1 LKDKKGWLLFLK
13 SALPIGGIM
22 FKRILIANR
31 GEIACRIMKTAK
43 SMAIETVAVYS
54 EADRSSL
61 HVKQADFAEYIGPAP
76 ASESYLDIDAIIGA
90 AKKWQAD
97 AIHPGYGFLS
107 ENPKLAKACSENGIV
122 FIGPSTSAIE
132 AMGSKSQAK
141 AIMSNAN
148 VPLVPGYHGED
159 NSVKH
164 LLAEAD
170 KIGYPVMLKAT
181 QGGGG
186 KGMRVV
192 NSPAEMPL
200 AIDGAQREALS
211 SFGDKQ
217 LLIEKCILQPRHVE
231 VQVFADQHGHCVYL
245 SDRDC
250 SIQRRH
256 QKVVEEAPAPGL
268 SDELRRRMGEAAVQ
282 AAQAIDYV
290 GAGTVEFLLDSRGQ
304 FYFMEMNTRLQVEHP
319 VTELITGVDLV
330 EWQFKVAAGEH
341 LPISQSEI
349 THNGHAIE
357 LRIYAEDAEN
367 DFMPSTGR
375 IDYLKEPVSDSNI
388 RLASVRVDSGITQGD
403 TISEY
408 YDPMISKL
416 IVWGQTRDIALK
428 QLKQALTHYH
438 VRGVTTNIGYL
449 HSIVSQPAFAE
460 IELDTGFLIQHQ
472 QGIREQQ
479 NVSDSIWLTLTAIA
493 RWNSLKSEAAIASK
507 NSNTELPAPTKQ
519 GFRLSGKDVYRFN
532 FTDANTNHQVRLY
545 HLYKGTETQHPENF
559 TIQCGE
565 ERHQVS
571 LLEQGSQFIVDIDN
585 VRYIFSTLNDDQ
597 KTTVFYLGQQRTFTH
612 QPSFEPAKGKDDE
625 LSPTAPL
632 NGVISAVMVA
642 KGDKVA
648 AGDPLLVLE
657 AMKMEYTITAPVA
670 ATVDDVFYQH
680 GDQVQHGSILLHL
693 ASVSENAC
701 EEKELEYA
709 ASEG

>member
-1 LKDKKGWLLFLK
+1 
-13 SALPIGGIM
+13 M

-31 GEIACRIMKTAK
+31 GEIACRIIKTAK

-61 HVKQADFAEYIGPAP
+61 HVKQADFAEFIGPAP
-76 ASESYLDIDAIIGA
+76 ASESYLDIDAIINA

-141 AIMSNAN
+141 AIMSEAN
-148 VPLVPGYHGED
+148 VPLVPGYHGTD
-159 NSVKH
+159 NSVEH
-164 LLAEAD
+164 LLAEAE

-192 NSPAEMPL
+192 NSAAEMPL

-231 VQVFADQHGHCVYL
+231 VQVFADQHGNCVYL

-268 SDELRRRMGEAAVQ
+268 SDELRKQMGKAAVQ

-330 EWQFKVAAGEH
+330 EWQFKVADGEH

-349 THNGHAIE
+349 THNGHSIE
-357 LRIYAEDAEN
+357 LRIYAEDADN

-375 IDYLKEPVSDSNI
+375 IDYLKEPLSDKDVH
-388 RLASVRVDSGITQGD
+388 LACVRVDSGVAQGD

-428 QLKQALTHYH
+428 QLKQALTQYH

-449 HSIVSQPAFAE
+449 HSIISQPAFAN
-460 IELDTGFLIQHQ
+460 IELDTDFLVKHQ
-472 QGIREQQ
+472 QGISAQQ
-479 NVSDSIWLTLTAIA
+479 DVSDSIWLTLAAVA
-493 RWNSLKSEAAIASK
+493 RWNDLISK
-507 NSNTELPAPTKQ
+507 NDSSTLPSPTKR
-519 GFRLSGKDVYRFN
+519 GFRLSVDNVYRFN
-532 FTDANTNHQVRLY
+532 FTDANANHQVRL
-545 HLYKGTETQHPENF
+545 HQSPQDTEAHF
-559 TIQCGE
+559 TVRCGE
-565 ERHQVS
+565 ELHQVT
-571 LLEQGSQFIVDIDN
+571 LLENDNPFIVDIDN
-585 VRYIFSTLNDDQ
+585 VRYTFNALNDEQ
-597 KTTVFYLGQQRTFTH
+597 KTTVFYLGQQRTFAH
-612 QPSFEPAKGKDDE
+612 QPSFESPKGKDDE

-632 NGVISAVMVA
+632 NGVISAVMVN

-670 ATVDDVFYQH
+670 ATVDEVFYQH

-693 ASVSENAC
+693 ISALENVC
-701 EEKELEYA
+701 EDKEHEYA
-709 ASEG
+709 TSEG

>member
-1 LKDKKGWLLFLK
+1 MHFLK
-13 SALPIGGIM
+13 SAPLIGGIM

-31 GEIACRIMKTAK
+31 GEIACRIIKTAK

-54 EADRSSL
+54 EADHSSL
-61 HVKQADFAEYIGPAP
+61 HVKQADFAEFIGPAP

-141 AIMSNAN
+141 AIMSEAN
-148 VPLVPGYHGED
+148 VPLVPGYHGTD
-159 NSVKH
+159 NSVEH
-164 LLAEAD
+164 LLTEAE

-192 NSPAEMPL
+192 NSAAELPL

-217 LLIEKCILQPRHVE
+217 LLVEKCILHPRHVE
-231 VQVFADQHGHCVYL
+231 VQVFADQHGNCVYL

-256 QKVVEEAPAPGL
+256 QKVVEEAPAAGL
-268 SDELRRRMGEAAVQ
+268 SDELRKQMGEAAVQ

-341 LPISQSEI
+341 LPISQYEI
-349 THNGHAIE
+349 THNGHSIE
-357 LRIYAEDAEN
+357 LRIYAEDADN

-375 IDYLKEPVSDSNI
+375 IDYLHEPVSDNNV
-388 RLASVRVDSGITQGD
+388 RLAHVRVDSGVTQGD

-428 QLKQALTHYH
+428 QLKQALTQYH

-449 HSIVSQPAFAE
+449 HSIISQPAFAD
-460 IELDTGFLIQHQ
+460 IELDTGFLVTHQ
-472 QGIREQQ
+472 QGISEQQ
-479 NVSDSIWLTLTAIA
+479 NVSDSIWLTLAAVA
-493 RWNSLKSEAAIASK
+493 RWNDLISKSDS
-507 NSNTELPAPTKQ
+507 STLPDPTTQ
-519 GFRLSGKDVYRFN
+519 GFRLSVNNVYRFN
-532 FTDANTNHQVRLY
+532 FTDANANHQVRLQQSSQETGAL
-545 HLYKGTETQHPENF
+545 HLNHITVR
-559 TIQCGE
+559 CGE
-565 ERHQVS
+565 ELHQVT
-571 LLEQGSQFIVDIDN
+571 LLEKDNQFIVNIDD
-585 VRYIFSTLNDDQ
+585 VRYAFNALNNEQ
-597 KTTVFYLGQQRTFTH
+597 KTTLFYLGQQRTFAH
-612 QPSFEPAKGKDDE
+612 QPNFESVNNKDDE

-632 NGVISAVMVA
+632 NGVISAVMVN

-670 ATVDDVFYQH
+670 ATVDEVFYQH

-693 ASVSENAC
+693 ISAPDNVC
-701 EEKELEYA
+701 EDKEHEYA
-709 ASEG
+709 TSEG

>member
-1 LKDKKGWLLFLK
+1 MHFLK
-13 SALPIGGIM
+13 SAPPIGGIM

-31 GEIACRIMKTAK
+31 GEIACRIIKTAK

-61 HVKQADFAEYIGPAP
+61 HVKQADFAEFIGPAP

-141 AIMSNAN
+141 AIMSEAN
-148 VPLVPGYHGED
+148 VPLVPGYHGTN
-159 NSVKH
+159 NSVEH
-164 LLAEAD
+164 LLTEAE

-192 NSPAEMPL
+192 NSAAEMPL

-217 LLIEKCILQPRHVE
+217 LLVEKCILQPRHVE

-268 SDELRRRMGEAAVQ
+268 SDELRKQMGEAAVQ

-349 THNGHAIE
+349 THNGHSIE
-357 LRIYAEDAEN
+357 LRIYAEDADN

-375 IDYLKEPVSDSNI
+375 IDYLQEPISDSNV
-388 RLASVRVDSGITQGD
+388 RLACVRVDSGVTQGD

-428 QLKQALTHYH
+428 QLKLALTQYH

-449 HSIVSQPAFAE
+449 HSIVSQQAFAN
-460 IELDTGFLIQHQ
+460 IELDTGFLVTHQ
-472 QGIREQQ
+472 QGISEQQ
-479 NVSDSIWLTLTAIA
+479 NVSDSIWLTLAAVA
-493 RWNSLKSEAAIASK
+493 RWNDLISESDR
-507 NSNTELPAPTKQ
+507 STLPSPTTQ
-519 GFRLSGKDVYRFN
+519 GFRLSVDNVYRFN
-532 FTDANTNHQVRLY
+532 FTDANTNHHVRL
-545 HLYKGTETQHPENF
+545 HHSSQQSCTQHPEPF
-559 TIQCGE
+559 AIECGE
-565 ERHQVS
+565 ERHQVA
-571 LLEQGSQFIVDIDN
+571 LLENDNPFIVDIND
-585 VRYIFSTLNDDQ
+585 VRYTFNALNDEQ
-597 KTTVFYLGQQRTFTH
+597 KTTVFYLGQQRTFAH
-612 QPSFEPAKGKDDE
+612 QPSFESPKGKDDE

-632 NGVISAVMVA
+632 NGVISAVMVN

-670 ATVDDVFYQH
+670 ATVDEVFYQH

-693 ASVSENAC
+693 ISAPDNVC
-701 EEKELEYA
+701 EDKEHEYA
-709 ASEG
+709 TSEG

>member
-1 LKDKKGWLLFLK
+1 
-13 SALPIGGIM
+13 M

-31 GEIACRIMKTAK
+31 GEIACRIIKTAK

-61 HVKQADFAEYIGPAP
+61 HVKQADFAEFIGPAP
-76 ASESYLDIDAIIGA
+76 VSESYLDIDAIIGA

-107 ENPKLAKACSENGIV
+107 ENPKLAKACSENDIV
-122 FIGPSTSAIE
+122 FIGPPTSAIE

-141 AIMSNAN
+141 AIMSDAN
-148 VPLVPGYHGED
+148 VPLVPGYHGTD

-164 LLAEAD
+164 LLAEAE

-192 NSPAEMPL
+192 NSAAEMPL

-231 VQVFADQHGHCVYL
+231 VQVFADQHGNCVYL

-268 SDELRRRMGEAAVQ
+268 SDELRKQMGEAAVQ

-319 VTELITGVDLV
+319 VTELITDVDLV
-330 EWQFKVAAGEH
+330 EWQFKVAAGER

-349 THNGHAIE
+349 THNGHSIE
-357 LRIYAEDAEN
+357 LRIYAEDADN

-375 IDYLKEPVSDSNI
+375 IDYLQEPISDSNV
-388 RLASVRVDSGITQGD
+388 RLACVRVDSGVTQGD

-428 QLKQALTHYH
+428 QLKQALTQYH

-449 HSIVSQPAFAE
+449 HSIISQPAFAD
-460 IELDTGFLIQHQ
+460 IKLDTGFLVTHQ
-472 QGIREQQ
+472 QSINEQQ
-479 NVSDSIWLTLTAIA
+479 SVSDSIWLTLASVA
-493 RWNSLKSEAAIASK
+493 RWNDLTSKSG
-507 NSNTELPAPTKQ
+507 NSTLPAPTKQ
-519 GFRLSGKDVYRFN
+519 GFRLSVNNVYRFN
-532 FTDANTNHQVRLY
+532 FTDANANHQVRLQQSSQD
-545 HLYKGTETQHPENF
+545 TEAHF
-559 TIQCGE
+559 TVGCGE
-565 ERHQVS
+565 ELHQVT
-571 LLEQGSQFIVDIDN
+571 LLESGNQFIADIDN
-585 VRYIFSTLNDDQ
+585 VRYTFNALNDEQ

-612 QPSFEPAKGKDDE
+612 QPSFESPKGKDDE

-632 NGVISAVMVA
+632 NGVISAVMVN

-670 ATVDDVFYQH
+670 ATVDEVFYQH

-693 ASVSENAC
+693 ISAPDNVC
-701 EEKELEYA
+701 EDKEHEYA
-709 ASEG
+709 TSEG

>member
-1 LKDKKGWLLFLK
+1 
-13 SALPIGGIM
+13 M

-31 GEIACRIMKTAK
+31 GEIACRIIKTAK

-61 HVKQADFAEYIGPAP
+61 HVKQADFAEFIGPAP
-76 ASESYLDIDAIIGA
+76 ASESYLDIDAIIDA

-141 AIMSNAN
+141 AIMSEAN
-148 VPLVPGYHGED
+148 VPLVPGYHGTD
-159 NSVKH
+159 NSVEH
-164 LLAEAD
+164 LLAEAE

-192 NSPAEMPL
+192 NSAAEMPL

-231 VQVFADQHGHCVYL
+231 VQVFADQHGNCVYL

-268 SDELRRRMGEAAVQ
+268 SDEQRKQMGEAAVQ

-330 EWQFKVAAGEH
+330 EWQFKVAAGEC

-349 THNGHAIE
+349 THNGHSIE
-357 LRIYAEDAEN
+357 LRIYAEDADN
-367 DFMPSTGR
+367 DFMPSTGC
-375 IDYLKEPVSDSNI
+375 IDYLQEPISDNNV
-388 RLASVRVDSGITQGD
+388 RLAYVRVDSGVTQGD

-428 QLKQALTHYH
+428 QLKQALNQYH
-438 VRGVTTNIGYL
+438 VLGVTTNIGYL
-449 HSIVSQPAFAE
+449 HSIVSQPAFAN
-460 IELDTGFLIQHQ
+460 IELDTGFLVTHQ
-472 QGIREQQ
+472 QGICEQQ
-479 NVSDSIWLTLTAIA
+479 NVSDSIWLTLAAVA
-493 RWNSLKSEAAIASK
+493 RWNDLISKSDS
-507 NSNTELPAPTKQ
+507 STLPTPTKQ
-519 GFRLSGKDVYRFN
+519 GFRLSVNNVYRFN
-532 FTDANTNHQVRLY
+532 LTDANANHQARLQQSSQDTEAHFTVR
-545 HLYKGTETQHPENF
+545 
-559 TIQCGE
+559 CGE
-565 ERHQVS
+565 ELHQVT
-571 LLEQGSQFIVDIDN
+571 LLESGNQFVVDIDN
-585 VRYIFSTLNDDQ
+585 VRYTFNALNDEQ
-597 KTTVFYLGQQRTFTH
+597 KTTVFYLGQQRTFAH
-612 QPSFEPAKGKDDE
+612 QPSFDSPKGKDDE

-632 NGVISAVMVA
+632 NGVISAVMVN

-670 ATVDDVFYQH
+670 ATVDEVFYQH

-693 ASVSENAC
+693 ASAPENISED
-701 EEKELEYA
+701 KEREYA
-709 ASEG
+709 ANES

>member
-1 LKDKKGWLLFLK
+1 
-13 SALPIGGIM
+13 M

-31 GEIACRIMKTAK
+31 GEIACRIIKTAK
-43 SMAIETVAVYS
+43 HMAIETVAVYS

-61 HVKQADFAEYIGPAP
+61 HVKQADFAEFIGPAP
-76 ASESYLDIDAIIGA
+76 ASESYLDIDAIIGT

-141 AIMSNAN
+141 AIMSEAN
-148 VPLVPGYHGED
+148 VPLVPGYHGTD
-159 NSVKH
+159 NSVEH
-164 LLAEAD
+164 LLAEAE

-192 NSPAEMPL
+192 NSAAEMPL

-231 VQVFADQHGHCVYL
+231 VQVFADQHGNCVYL

-268 SDELRRRMGEAAVQ
+268 SDELRKQMGKAAVQ

-330 EWQFKVAAGEH
+330 EWQFKVADGEH

-349 THNGHAIE
+349 THNGHSIE
-357 LRIYAEDAEN
+357 LRIYAEDADN

-375 IDYLKEPVSDSNI
+375 IDYLKEPLSDKDVH
-388 RLASVRVDSGITQGD
+388 LACVRVDSGVAQGD

-428 QLKQALTHYH
+428 QLKQALTQYH

-449 HSIVSQPAFAE
+449 HSIISQPAFAN
-460 IELDTGFLIQHQ
+460 IELDTDFLVKHQ
-472 QGIREQQ
+472 QGISAQQ
-479 NVSDSIWLTLTAIA
+479 NVSESIWLALAAVA
-493 RWNSLKSEAAIASK
+493 RWNDLISKSDS
-507 NSNTELPAPTKQ
+507 STLPAPTKQ
-519 GFRLSGKDVYRFN
+519 GFRLSVDNVYRFN
-532 FTDANTNHQVRLY
+532 FTDANANHQVRLQQSSQDTGFQ
-545 HLYKGTETQHPENF
+545 HLNHLNVR
-559 TIQCGE
+559 CGE
-565 ERHQVS
+565 ELHQVI
-571 LLEQGSQFIVDIDN
+571 LLESESQFIVDIDS
-585 VRYIFSTLNDDQ
+585 VRYTFNALNDEQ
-597 KTTVFYLGQQRTFTH
+597 KTTLFYLGQQRTFAH
-612 QPSFEPAKGKDDE
+612 QPSFESAKGQDDE

-632 NGVISAVMVA
+632 NGVISAVMVN
-642 KGDKVA
+642 KGDEVA

-657 AMKMEYTITAPVA
+657 AMKMEYTITTPVA
-670 ATVDDVFYQH
+670 ATVDEVFYQH
-680 GDQVQHGSILLHL
+680 GEQVQHGSILLHL
-693 ASVSENAC
+693 ISAPDNVC
-701 EEKELEYA
+701 KDKEHEYA
-709 ASEG
+709 TSEG

>member
-1 LKDKKGWLLFLK
+1 
-13 SALPIGGIM
+13 M

-31 GEIACRIMKTAK
+31 GEIACRIIKTAK

-61 HVKQADFAEYIGPAP
+61 HVKQADFAEFIGPAP

-122 FIGPSTSAIE
+122 FIGPPTSAIE

-141 AIMSNAN
+141 AIMSEAN
-148 VPLVPGYHGED
+148 VPLVPGYHGTD
-159 NSVKH
+159 NSVEH
-164 LLAEAD
+164 LSAEAE

-192 NSPAEMPL
+192 NSAAELPL

-217 LLIEKCILQPRHVE
+217 LLVEKCILQPRHVE
-231 VQVFADQHGHCVYL
+231 VQVFADQHGNCVYL

-268 SDELRRRMGEAAVQ
+268 GDELRKQMGEAAVQ

-349 THNGHAIE
+349 PHNGHSIE
-357 LRIYAEDAEN
+357 LRIYAEDADN

-375 IDYLKEPVSDSNI
+375 IDYLQEPISDSNV
-388 RLASVRVDSGITQGD
+388 RLACVRVDSGVTQGD

-428 QLKQALTHYH
+428 QLKQALTQYH

-449 HSIVSQPAFAE
+449 HSIVSQQAFAN
-460 IELDTGFLIQHQ
+460 IELDTGFLVTHQ
-472 QGIREQQ
+472 QGISEQQ
-479 NVSDSIWLTLTAIA
+479 NVSDSIWLTLAAVA
-493 RWNSLKSEAAIASK
+493 RWNDLTSKSGS
-507 NSNTELPAPTKQ
+507 STLPSPTTQ
-519 GFRLSGKDVYRFN
+519 GFRLSVDNVYRFN
-532 FTDANTNHQVRLY
+532 FTDANANHQVRL
-545 HLYKGTETQHPENF
+545 H
-559 TIQCGE
+559 
-565 ERHQVS
+565 HQVT
-571 LLEQGSQFIVDIDN
+571 LLESGNQFVVDIDN
-585 VRYIFSTLNDDQ
+585 VRYTFNSLNDEQ
-597 KTTVFYLGQQRTFTH
+597 KTTVFYLGQQRTFAH
-612 QPSFEPAKGKDDE
+612 QPSFESPKGKDDE

-632 NGVISAVMVA
+632 NGVIAAVMVN
-642 KGDKVA
+642 KEDKVA

-670 ATVDDVFYQH
+670 ATVDEVFYQH

-693 ASVSENAC
+693 ISAPDNVC
-701 EEKELEYA
+701 EDKEREYA
-709 ASEG
+709 TSEG

>member
-1 LKDKKGWLLFLK
+1 
-13 SALPIGGIM
+13 M

-31 GEIACRIMKTAK
+31 GEIACRIIKTAK

-61 HVKQADFAEYIGPAP
+61 HVKQADFAEFIGPAP

-107 ENPKLAKACSENGIV
+107 ENPKLAKACSENAIV

-141 AIMSNAN
+141 AIMSEAN
-148 VPLVPGYHGED
+148 VPLVPGYHGTD
-159 NSVKH
+159 NSVEH
-164 LLAEAD
+164 LLTEAE

-192 NSPAEMPL
+192 NSAAELPL

-231 VQVFADQHGHCVYL
+231 IQVFADQHGNCVYL

-268 SDELRRRMGEAAVQ
+268 SDELRKQMGEAAVQ

-290 GAGTVEFLLDSRGQ
+290 GAGTVEFLLDSRGE

-349 THNGHAIE
+349 THNGHSIE
-357 LRIYAEDAEN
+357 LRIYAEDADN

-375 IDYLKEPVSDSNI
+375 IDYLKEPVSDSNV
-388 RLASVRVDSGITQGD
+388 RLAYVRVDSGVTQGD

-428 QLKQALTHYH
+428 QLKQALTQYH

-449 HSIVSQPAFAE
+449 HSIISQPAFAE
-460 IELDTGFLIQHQ
+460 IELDTGFLITHQ
-472 QGIREQQ
+472 QGINEQQ
-479 NVSDSIWLTLTAIA
+479 SVADSIWLTLAAVA
-493 RWNSLKSEAAIASK
+493 RWNDLTSKSGS
-507 NSNTELPAPTKQ
+507 STLPSPTTQ
-519 GFRLSGKDVYRFN
+519 GFRLSVDNVYRFN
-532 FTDANTNHQVRLY
+532 FTDANANHQVRLQQSSRD
-545 HLYKGTETQHPENF
+545 TEAHF
-559 TIQCGE
+559 TVRCGE
-565 ERHQVS
+565 ELHQVT
-571 LLEQGSQFIVDIDN
+571 LLESDNPFIVDINNERYTFN
-585 VRYIFSTLNDDQ
+585 VLSDEQ
-597 KTTVFYLGQQRTFTH
+597 KTTVFYLGQQRTFAH
-612 QPSFEPAKGKDDE
+612 QPSFDSPKGKDDE

-632 NGVISAVMVA
+632 NGVISAVMVN
-642 KGDKVA
+642 KEDKVA

-670 ATVDDVFYQH
+670 ATVDEVFYQH

-693 ASVSENAC
+693 ISAPDNVC
-701 EEKELEYA
+701 EDKEHEYA
-709 ASEG
+709 TSEG

>member
-1 LKDKKGWLLFLK
+1 
-13 SALPIGGIM
+13 M

-31 GEIACRIMKTAK
+31 GEIACRIIKTAK

-61 HVKQADFAEYIGPAP
+61 HVKQADFAEFIGPAP
-76 ASESYLDIDAIIGA
+76 ASESYLYIDAIIGA

-141 AIMSNAN
+141 AIMSQAN
-148 VPLVPGYHGED
+148 VPLVPGYHGTD
-159 NSVKH
+159 NSIEH
-164 LLAEAD
+164 LSAEAE

-192 NSPAEMPL
+192 NSAAEMPL

-217 LLIEKCILQPRHVE
+217 LLVEKCILQPRHVE
-231 VQVFADQHGHCVYL
+231 VQVFADQHGNCVYL

-268 SDELRRRMGEAAVQ
+268 SDELRKQMGEAAVQ

-290 GAGTVEFLLDSRGQ
+290 GAGTVEFLLDSRGE

-341 LPISQSEI
+341 LPISQYEI
-349 THNGHAIE
+349 THNGHSIE
-357 LRIYAEDAEN
+357 LRIYAEDADN
-367 DFMPSTGR
+367 NFMPSTGR
-375 IDYLKEPVSDSNI
+375 IDYLQEPISDSNV
-388 RLASVRVDSGITQGD
+388 RLACVRVDSGVTQGD

-428 QLKQALTHYH
+428 QLKQALTQYH

-449 HSIVSQPAFAE
+449 HSIISQPAFAD
-460 IELDTGFLIQHQ
+460 IKLDTGFLVTHQ
-472 QGIREQQ
+472 QSINEQQ
-479 NVSDSIWLTLTAIA
+479 NVSDSIWLTLAAVA
-493 RWNSLKSEAAIASK
+493 RWNDLTSKSG
-507 NSNTELPAPTKQ
+507 NSTLPAPTKQ
-519 GFRLSGKDVYRFN
+519 GFRLSVNNVYRFN
-532 FTDANTNHQVRLY
+532 FTDANANHQVRLQQSSQD
-545 HLYKGTETQHPENF
+545 TEAHF
-559 TIQCGE
+559 TVGCGE
-565 ERHQVS
+565 ELHQVT
-571 LLEQGSQFIVDIDN
+571 LLESGNQFIADIDN
-585 VRYIFSTLNDDQ
+585 VRYTFNALNDEQ
-597 KTTVFYLGQQRTFTH
+597 KTTVFYLGQQRTFAH
-612 QPSFEPAKGKDDE
+612 QPSFESPKGKDDE

-632 NGVISAVMVA
+632 NGVISAVMVT
-642 KGDKVA
+642 KGDEVA

-670 ATVDDVFYQH
+670 ATVDELFYQH

-693 ASVSENAC
+693 ISAPDNVC
-701 EEKELEYA
+701 EDKEHEYA
-709 ASEG
+709 TSEG

>member
-1 LKDKKGWLLFLK
+1 
-13 SALPIGGIM
+13 M

-31 GEIACRIMKTAK
+31 GEIACRIIKTAK

-61 HVKQADFAEYIGPAP
+61 HVKQADFAEFIGPAP

-141 AIMSNAN
+141 AIMSEAN
-148 VPLVPGYHGED
+148 VPLVPGYHGTD
-159 NSVKH
+159 NSVEH
-164 LLAEAD
+164 LSAEAE

-192 NSPAEMPL
+192 NSAAEMPL

-211 SFGDKQ
+211 SFGDKL

-268 SDELRRRMGEAAVQ
+268 SDELRQQMGEAAVQ

-349 THNGHAIE
+349 THNGHSIE
-357 LRIYAEDAEN
+357 LRIYAEDADN
-367 DFMPSTGR
+367 DFMPSTGC
-375 IDYLKEPVSDSNI
+375 IDYLQEPISDNNV
-388 RLASVRVDSGITQGD
+388 RLAYVRVDSGVTQGD

-428 QLKQALTHYH
+428 QLKQALTQYH

-449 HSIVSQPAFAE
+449 HSIVSQQAFAN
-460 IELDTGFLIQHQ
+460 IELDTGFLVTHQ
-472 QGIREQQ
+472 QGISEQQ
-479 NVSDSIWLTLTAIA
+479 NVSDSIWLTLAAVA
-493 RWNSLKSEAAIASK
+493 RWNDLISESD
-507 NSNTELPAPTKQ
+507 SSTLPAPTTQ
-519 GFRLSGKDVYRFN
+519 GFRLSVDNVYRFN
-532 FTDANTNHQVRLY
+532 FTDANTNHHVRL
-545 HLYKGTETQHPENF
+545 HHSSQQSCTQHPEPF
-559 TIQCGE
+559 AIECGE
-565 ERHQVS
+565 ERHQVA
-571 LLEQGSQFIVDIDN
+571 LLENDNPFIVDIND
-585 VRYIFSTLNDDQ
+585 VRYTFNALNNEQ
-597 KTTVFYLGQQRTFTH
+597 KTTVFYLGQQRTFAH
-612 QPSFEPAKGKDDE
+612 QLSFESPKGKDDE

-632 NGVISAVMVA
+632 NGVISAVMVN

-670 ATVDDVFYQH
+670 ATVDEVFYQH

-693 ASVSENAC
+693 ISAPDNVC
-701 EEKELEYA
+701 EDKEHEYA
-709 ASEG
+709 TSEG

>member
-1 LKDKKGWLLFLK
+1 
-13 SALPIGGIM
+13 M

-31 GEIACRIMKTAK
+31 GEIACRIIKTAK

-61 HVKQADFAEYIGPAP
+61 HVKQADFAEFIGPAP

-90 AKKWQAD
+90 AKKWQAG

-141 AIMSNAN
+141 AIMSEAN
-148 VPLVPGYHGED
+148 VPLVPGYHGTD
-159 NSVKH
+159 NSVEH
-164 LLAEAD
+164 LLAEAE

-192 NSPAEMPL
+192 NSEAEMPL

-217 LLIEKCILQPRHVE
+217 LLVEKCILQPRHVE
-231 VQVFADQHGHCVYL
+231 VQVFADQHGNCVYL

-268 SDELRRRMGEAAVQ
+268 SDEQRKQMGEAAVQ

-349 THNGHAIE
+349 THNGHSIE
-357 LRIYAEDAEN
+357 LRIYAEDADN
-367 DFMPSTGR
+367 DFMPSTGC
-375 IDYLKEPVSDSNI
+375 IDYLQEPISDNNV
-388 RLASVRVDSGITQGD
+388 RLAYVRVDSGVTQDD

-449 HSIVSQPAFAE
+449 HSIISQPAFAE
-460 IELDTGFLIQHQ
+460 IELDTGFLVTHQ
-472 QGIREQQ
+472 QGISEQQ
-479 NVSDSIWLTLTAIA
+479 NVSDSIWLTLAAVA
-493 RWNSLKSEAAIASK
+493 RWNDLISKSDS
-507 NSNTELPAPTKQ
+507 STLPAPTTQ
-519 GFRLSGKDVYRFN
+519 GFRLSVDNVYRFN
-532 FTDANTNHQVRLY
+532 FTDANANHQVRLQQSSQETGAL
-545 HLYKGTETQHPENF
+545 HLNHITVR
-559 TIQCGE
+559 CGE
-565 ERHQVS
+565 ELHQVT
-571 LLEQGSQFIVDIDN
+571 LLEKDNQFIVNIDD
-585 VRYIFSTLNDDQ
+585 VRYAFNALNNEQ
-597 KTTVFYLGQQRTFTH
+597 KTTLFYLGQQRTFAH
-612 QPSFEPAKGKDDE
+612 QPNFESVNNKDDE

-632 NGVISAVMVA
+632 NGVISAVMVN

-670 ATVDDVFYQH
+670 ATVDEVFYQH

-693 ASVSENAC
+693 ISAPDNVC
-701 EEKELEYA
+701 EDKEHEYA
-709 ASEG
+709 TSEG

>member
-1 LKDKKGWLLFLK
+1 MHFLK
-13 SALPIGGIM
+13 SAPPIGGIM

-31 GEIACRIMKTAK
+31 GEIACRIIKTAK

-54 EADRSSL
+54 EADRNSL
-61 HVKQADFAEYIGPAP
+61 HVKQADFAEFIGPAP
-76 ASESYLDIDAIIGA
+76 ASESYLDIDAVIRA

-122 FIGPSTSAIE
+122 FVGPSTSAIE

-141 AIMSNAN
+141 AIMSEAN
-148 VPLVPGYHGED
+148 VPLVPGYHGTD
-159 NSVKH
+159 NSVEH
-164 LLAEAD
+164 LLAEAE

-192 NSPAEMPL
+192 NSAAEMPL

-231 VQVFADQHGHCVYL
+231 VQVFADQHGNCVYL

-268 SDELRRRMGEAAVQ
+268 SDELRKQMGEAAIM

-330 EWQFKVAAGEH
+330 EWQFNVAAGER
-341 LPISQSEI
+341 LPISQNEI
-349 THNGHAIE
+349 THNGHSIE

-375 IDYLKEPVSDSNI
+375 IDYLKEPVSDSNV
-388 RLASVRVDSGITQGD
+388 RLACVRVDSGVTQD
-403 TISEY
+403 DAISEY

-428 QLKQALTHYH
+428 QLKQALTQYH

-449 HSIVSQPAFAE
+449 HSIISQPAFADV
-460 IELDTGFLIQHQ
+460 ELDTGFLVQHQ
-472 QGIREQQ
+472 QGINEQQ
-479 NVSDSIWLTLTAIA
+479 NVSDSIWLTLAAIA
-493 RWNSLKSEAAIASK
+493 RWDDITSTPGDSSLPS
-507 NSNTELPAPTKQ
+507 PTKQ
-519 GFRLSGKDVYRFN
+519 GFRLSVESVYRFN
-532 FTDANTNHQVRLY
+532 FTDATANHQVRL
-545 HLYKGTETQHPENF
+545 HHSAKESGFQHPDQF
-559 TIQCGE
+559 TIQCVDQV
-565 ERHQVS
+565 HQVC
-571 LLEQGSQFIVDIDN
+571 LLEKDGQFIVDIDE
-585 VRYIFSTLNDDQ
+585 VRYIFNALIDGQ
-597 KTTVFYLGQQRTFTH
+597 KTTLFYLGQQRTFEH
-612 QPSFEPAKGKDDE
+612 QPSFESPKGKDDE

-632 NGVISAVMVA
+632 NGIISAVMVN
-642 KGDKVA
+642 KGDEVA

-670 ATVDDVFYQH
+670 ATVDEIFYQH

-693 ASVSENAC
+693 ASAPESVC
-701 EEKELEYA
+701 VDKEREYA
-709 ASEG
+709 TSEG

>member
-1 LKDKKGWLLFLK
+1 
-13 SALPIGGIM
+13 M

-31 GEIACRIMKTAK
+31 GEIACRIIKTAK

-61 HVKQADFAEYIGPAP
+61 HVKQADFAEFIGPAP

-141 AIMSNAN
+141 TIMSEAN
-148 VPLVPGYHGED
+148 VPLVPGYHGTD
-159 NSVKH
+159 NSVEH
-164 LLAEAD
+164 LLAEAE

-192 NSPAEMPL
+192 NSAAEMPL

-231 VQVFADQHGHCVYL
+231 VQVFADQHGNCVYL

-268 SDELRRRMGEAAVQ
+268 SDELRKQMGEAAVQ

-290 GAGTVEFLLDSRGQ
+290 GAGTVEFLLDSRGE

-349 THNGHAIE
+349 THNGHSIE
-357 LRIYAEDAEN
+357 LRVYAEDTDN

-375 IDYLKEPVSDSNI
+375 IDYLKEPVSDSNV
-388 RLASVRVDSGITQGD
+388 RLAYVRVDSGVTQGD
-403 TISEY
+403 SISEY

-428 QLKQALTHYH
+428 QLKQALTQYH

-449 HSIVSQPAFAE
+449 HSIISQPAFAE
-460 IELDTGFLIQHQ
+460 IELDTGFLVTHQ
-472 QGIREQQ
+472 QGINEQQ
-479 NVSDSIWLTLTAIA
+479 DVSDSIWLTLAAVA
-493 RWNSLKSEAAIASK
+493 RWNDLISKSDS
-507 NSNTELPAPTKQ
+507 STLPAPTKR
-519 GFRLSGKDVYRFN
+519 GFRLSVDNVYRFN
-532 FTDANTNHQVRLY
+532 FTDANANHQVRLQQSSQDTGS
-545 HLYKGTETQHPENF
+545 HF
-559 TIQCGE
+559 TVRCGE
-565 ERHQVS
+565 DLHQVI
-571 LLEQGSQFIVDIDN
+571 LLESDNQFIVDIDN
-585 VRYIFSTLNDDQ
+585 VRYTLNALSNEQ
-597 KTTVFYLGQQRTFTH
+597 KTTLFYLGQQRTFAH
-612 QPSFEPAKGKDDE
+612 QPDFHSAKDVDDE

-632 NGVISAVMVA
+632 NGIISAVMVA
-642 KGDKVA
+642 KGDEVA

-670 ATVDDVFYQH
+670 ATVDELFYQH
-680 GDQVQHGSILLHL
+680 GDQVQHGSILLNL
-693 ASVSENAC
+693 SLISDNVSED
-701 EEKELEYA
+701 KEREYA
-709 ASEG
+709 TSEG

>member
-1 LKDKKGWLLFLK
+1 
-13 SALPIGGIM
+13 M

-31 GEIACRIMKTAK
+31 GEIACRIIKTAK

-54 EADRSSL
+54 EADRSCL
-61 HVKQADFAEYIGPAP
+61 HVKQADFAEFIGPAP

-141 AIMSNAN
+141 AIMSEAN
-148 VPLVPGYHGED
+148 VPLVPGYHGTD
-159 NSVKH
+159 NSVGH
-164 LLAEAD
+164 LLAEAE

-192 NSPAEMPL
+192 NSAAEMPL

-231 VQVFADQHGHCVYL
+231 VQVFADQHGNCVYL

-268 SDELRRRMGEAAVQ
+268 SDELRKQMGEAAVQ

-341 LPISQSEI
+341 LPISQYEI
-349 THNGHAIE
+349 THNGHSIE
-357 LRIYAEDAEN
+357 LRIYAEDADN

-375 IDYLKEPVSDSNI
+375 IDYLKEPVSDSNV
-388 RLASVRVDSGITQGD
+388 RLACVRVDSGVTQGD
-403 TISEY
+403 IISEY

-428 QLKQALTHYH
+428 QLKQALTLYH

-449 HSIVSQPAFAE
+449 HSIISQPAFAD
-460 IELDTGFLIQHQ
+460 IKLDTGFLVTHQ
-472 QGIREQQ
+472 QSINEQQ
-479 NVSDSIWLTLTAIA
+479 SVSDSIWLTLASVA
-493 RWNSLKSEAAIASK
+493 RWNDLTSKSG
-507 NSNTELPAPTKQ
+507 NSTLPAPTKQ
-519 GFRLSGKDVYRFN
+519 GFRLSVNNVYRFN
-532 FTDANTNHQVRLY
+532 FTDANANHQVRLQQSPQD
-545 HLYKGTETQHPENF
+545 TEAHF
-559 TIQCGE
+559 TVGCGE
-565 ERHQVS
+565 ELHQVT
-571 LLEQGSQFIVDIDN
+571 LLESGNQFIADIDN
-585 VRYIFSTLNDDQ
+585 VRYTFNALNDEQ
-597 KTTVFYLGQQRTFTH
+597 KTTVFYLGQQRTFAH
-612 QPSFEPAKGKDDE
+612 QPSFESPKGKDDE

-632 NGVISAVMVA
+632 NGVISAVMVN

-670 ATVDDVFYQH
+670 ATVDEVFYQH

-693 ASVSENAC
+693 ISAPDNVC
-701 EEKELEYA
+701 EDKEHEYA
-709 ASEG
+709 TSEG

>member
-1 LKDKKGWLLFLK
+1 
-13 SALPIGGIM
+13 M

-31 GEIACRIMKTAK
+31 GEIACRIIKTAK

-61 HVKQADFAEYIGPAP
+61 HVKQADFAEFIGPSP

-107 ENPKLAKACSENGIV
+107 ENPKLAKACSENGIA

-141 AIMSNAN
+141 AIMSEAN
-148 VPLVPGYHGED
+148 VPLVPGYHGTD
-159 NSVKH
+159 NSVEH
-164 LLAEAD
+164 LLAEAE

-192 NSPAEMPL
+192 NSAAELPL

-217 LLIEKCILQPRHVE
+217 LLVEKCILQPRHVE
-231 VQVFADQHGHCVYL
+231 IQVFADQHGNCVYL

-268 SDELRRRMGEAAVQ
+268 SDELRKQMGEAAVQ

-349 THNGHAIE
+349 THNGHSIE
-357 LRIYAEDAEN
+357 LRIYAEDADN
-367 DFMPSTGR
+367 DFMPSTGC
-375 IDYLKEPVSDSNI
+375 IDYLQEPISDNNV
-388 RLASVRVDSGITQGD
+388 RLAYVRVDSGVTQGD

-428 QLKQALTHYH
+428 QLKQALTQYH

-449 HSIVSQPAFAE
+449 HSIVSQPAFAD
-460 IELDTGFLIQHQ
+460 IELDTGFLVKHQ
-472 QGIREQQ
+472 QGISAQQ
-479 NVSDSIWLTLTAIA
+479 NVSDSIWLMLATVA
-493 RWNSLKSEAAIASK
+493 RWNVLTSKSGS
-507 NSNTELPAPTKQ
+507 STLPSPTTQ
-519 GFRLSGKDVYRFN
+519 GFRLSVDNVYRFN
-532 FTDANTNHQVRLY
+532 FTDANANHQVRLQQSSRDIEA
-545 HLYKGTETQHPENF
+545 HF
-559 TIQCGE
+559 TVRCGE
-565 ERHQVS
+565 ELHQVT
-571 LLEQGSQFIVDIDN
+571 LLESDNQFVVDIDN
-585 VRYIFSTLNDDQ
+585 VRYTFNALSDEQ
-597 KTTVFYLGQQRTFTH
+597 KTTVFYLGRQRTFTH
-612 QPSFEPAKGKDDE
+612 QPSFESPKGKDDE

-632 NGVISAVMVA
+632 NGVISAVMVN
-642 KGDKVA
+642 KEDKVA

-670 ATVDDVFYQH
+670 ATVDEVFYQH

-693 ASVSENAC
+693 ISAADNVC
-701 EEKELEYA
+701 EDKEHEYA
-709 ASEG
+709 TSEG

>member
-1 LKDKKGWLLFLK
+1 
-13 SALPIGGIM
+13 M

-31 GEIACRIMKTAK
+31 GEIACRIIKTAK

-61 HVKQADFAEYIGPAP
+61 HVKQADFAEFIGPAP

-122 FIGPSTSAIE
+122 FIGPPTSAIE

-141 AIMSNAN
+141 AIMSEAN
-148 VPLVPGYHGED
+148 VPLVPGYHGTD
-159 NSVKH
+159 NSVEH
-164 LLAEAD
+164 LLAEAE

-192 NSPAEMPL
+192 NSAAEMPL

-231 VQVFADQHGHCVYL
+231 VQVFADQHGNCVYL

-268 SDELRRRMGEAAVQ
+268 SDELRKQMGKAAVQ

-290 GAGTVEFLLDSRGQ
+290 GAGTVEFLLDSRGE

-330 EWQFKVAAGEH
+330 EWQFKIAAGEC

-349 THNGHAIE
+349 THNGHSIE
-357 LRIYAEDAEN
+357 LRIYAEDADN

-375 IDYLKEPVSDSNI
+375 IDYLKEPVSDSNV
-388 RLASVRVDSGITQGD
+388 RLACVRVDSGVTQGN

-408 YDPMISKL
+408 YDPMISKM

-428 QLKQALTHYH
+428 QLKQALTQYH

-449 HSIVSQPAFAE
+449 HSIISQPAFAE
-460 IELDTGFLIQHQ
+460 IELDTGFLVTHQ
-472 QGIREQQ
+472 QGISAQQ
-479 NVSDSIWLTLTAIA
+479 NVSDSIWLTLAAVA
-493 RWNSLKSEAAIASK
+493 RWNDLISKSGS
-507 NSNTELPAPTKQ
+507 STLPAPTAQ
-519 GFRLSGKDVYRFN
+519 GFRLSVDNVYRFN
-532 FTDANTNHQVRLY
+532 FTDTNANHHVRLQQSSQDTGS
-545 HLYKGTETQHPENF
+545 HF
-559 TIQCGE
+559 TIRCGE
-565 ERHQVS
+565 ELHQVI
-571 LLEQGSQFIVDIDN
+571 LLESGNPFIVDIDN
-585 VRYIFSTLNDDQ
+585 ERHTFNALSDEQ
-597 KTTVFYLGQQRTFTH
+597 KTTLFYLGQQRTFAH
-612 QPSFEPAKGKDDE
+612 QPSFESPKGKDDE

-632 NGVISAVMVA
+632 NGVISAVMVN

-648 AGDPLLVLE
+648 AGDPMLVLE
-657 AMKMEYTITAPVA
+657 AMKMEYTITSPVA
-670 ATVDDVFYQH
+670 ATIDEVFYQH

-693 ASVSENAC
+693 ASTPESGCAD
-701 EEKELEYA
+701 KEREYA
-709 ASEG
+709 TSEG

>member
-1 LKDKKGWLLFLK
+1 
-13 SALPIGGIM
+13 M

-31 GEIACRIMKTAK
+31 GEIACRIIKTAK

-54 EADRSSL
+54 EADRNSL
-61 HVKQADFAEYIGPAP
+61 HVKHADFAEFIGPAS
-76 ASESYLDIDAIIGA
+76 ASESYLDIDAIIRA

-141 AIMSNAN
+141 AIMSDAN
-148 VPLVPGYHGED
+148 VPLVPGYHGTD
-159 NSVKH
+159 NSVEH
-164 LLAEAD
+164 LLAEAE

-192 NSPAEMPL
+192 NSAAEMPL

-231 VQVFADQHGHCVYL
+231 VQVFADQHGNCVYL

-268 SDELRRRMGEAAVQ
+268 SDELRQQMGEAAVQ

-330 EWQFKVAAGEH
+330 EWQFKVAAGER

-349 THNGHAIE
+349 THNGHSIE
-357 LRIYAEDAEN
+357 LRIYAEDADN
-367 DFMPSTGR
+367 DFMPSTGL
-375 IDYLKEPVSDSNI
+375 IDYLQEPVSDSNV
-388 RLASVRVDSGITQGD
+388 RLACVRVDSGVTQGD

-428 QLKQALTHYH
+428 QLKQALTQYH

-449 HSIVSQPAFAE
+449 HSIISQPAFTD
-460 IELDTGFLIQHQ
+460 IELDTGFLVKHQ
-472 QGIREQQ
+472 QSINEQQ
-479 NVSDSIWLTLTAIA
+479 NVSDSIWLTLAAIA
-493 RWNSLKSEAAIASK
+493 RWNKLTSTSGDSA
-507 NSNTELPAPTKQ
+507 LPSPTKQ
-519 GFRLSGKDVYRFN
+519 GFRLSVENVYRFN
-532 FTDANTNHQVRLY
+532 FTDTTANHQVRL
-545 HLYKGTETQHPENF
+545 HHSGQESGFQHPDQF
-559 TIQCGE
+559 TLQCGDQV
-565 ERHQVS
+565 HQVC
-571 LLEQGSQFIVDIDN
+571 LLEKGNLFIVDIDD
-585 VRYIFSTLNDDQ
+585 VRYTFNALNDEQ
-597 KTTVFYLGQQRTFTH
+597 KTTLFYLGQQRTFEH
-612 QPSFEPAKGKDDE
+612 QPSFESPKGKEDE

-632 NGVISAVMVA
+632 NGVISAVMVNR
-642 KGDKVA
+642 GDEVA

-670 ATVDDVFYQH
+670 ATVDEIFYQL
-680 GDQVQHGSILLHL
+680 GNQVQHGSILLHL
-693 ASVSENAC
+693 VSSPENVC
-701 EEKELEYA
+701 VDKEREYA
-709 ASEG
+709 TNEG

>member
-1 LKDKKGWLLFLK
+1 
-13 SALPIGGIM
+13 M

-31 GEIACRIMKTAK
+31 GEIACRIIKTAK

-61 HVKQADFAEYIGPAP
+61 HVKQADFAEFIGPAP
-76 ASESYLDIDAIIGA
+76 ASESYLDIDAIIDA

-107 ENPKLAKACSENGIV
+107 ENPKLAKACNENGIV

-141 AIMSNAN
+141 AIMSEAN
-148 VPLVPGYHGED
+148 VPLVPGYHGTD
-159 NSVKH
+159 NSVEH
-164 LLAEAD
+164 LLTEAE

-192 NSPAEMPL
+192 NSAAEMPL

-231 VQVFADQHGHCVYL
+231 VQVFADQHGNCVYL

-268 SDELRRRMGEAAVQ
+268 SDELRKQMGEAAVQ

-330 EWQFKVAAGEH
+330 EWQFKVAAGKH

-349 THNGHAIE
+349 THNGHSIE
-357 LRIYAEDAEN
+357 LRIYAEDADN

-375 IDYLKEPVSDSNI
+375 IDYLHEPTSDNDV
-388 RLASVRVDSGITQGD
+388 RLAFVRVDSGVTQGD

-428 QLKQALTHYH
+428 QLKQALTQYH

-449 HSIVSQPAFAE
+449 HSIVSQPAFAN
-460 IELDTGFLIQHQ
+460 IELDTGFLVTHQ
-472 QGIREQQ
+472 QGICEQQ
-479 NVSDSIWLTLTAIA
+479 NVSDSIWLTLAAVA
-493 RWNSLKSEAAIASK
+493 RWNDLSSKSVVTSANGS
-507 NSNTELPAPTKQ
+507 STLPAPTTQ
-519 GFRLSGKDVYRFN
+519 GFRLSVDNVYRFN
-532 FTDANTNHQVRLY
+532 FTDANANHQVRLQQSSQETGAL
-545 HLYKGTETQHPENF
+545 HLNHITVR
-559 TIQCGE
+559 CGE
-565 ERHQVS
+565 ELHQVI
-571 LLEQGSQFIVDIDN
+571 LLESGNQFIVDIDN
-585 VRYIFSTLNDDQ
+585 VRYTFNALNDEQ
-597 KTTVFYLGQQRTFTH
+597 KTTVFYLGQQRTFEH
-612 QPSFEPAKGKDDE
+612 QPSFESPKGKDDE

-632 NGVISAVMVA
+632 NGVISAVMVN

-670 ATVDDVFYQH
+670 ATVDEVFYQH

-693 ASVSENAC
+693 ISAPDNVC
-701 EEKELEYA
+701 EDKERAYA

>member
-1 LKDKKGWLLFLK
+1 
-13 SALPIGGIM
+13 M

-31 GEIACRIMKTAK
+31 GEIACRIIKTAK

-61 HVKQADFAEYIGPAP
+61 HVKQADFAEFIGPAP

-141 AIMSNAN
+141 AIMSEAN
-148 VPLVPGYHGED
+148 VPLVPGYHGTD
-159 NSVKH
+159 NSVEH
-164 LLAEAD
+164 LSAEAE

-192 NSPAEMPL
+192 NSAAEMPL

-268 SDELRRRMGEAAVQ
+268 SDELRQQMGEAAVQ

-349 THNGHAIE
+349 THNGHSIE
-357 LRIYAEDAEN
+357 LRIYAEDADN
-367 DFMPSTGR
+367 DFMPSTGC
-375 IDYLKEPVSDSNI
+375 IDYLQEPISDNNV
-388 RLASVRVDSGITQGD
+388 RLAYVRVDSGVTQGD

-428 QLKQALTHYH
+428 QLKQALTQYH

-449 HSIVSQPAFAE
+449 HSIVSQQAFAN
-460 IELDTGFLIQHQ
+460 IELDTGFLVTHQ
-472 QGIREQQ
+472 QGISEQQ
-479 NVSDSIWLTLTAIA
+479 NVSDSIWLTLAAVA
-493 RWNSLKSEAAIASK
+493 RWNDLISESD
-507 NSNTELPAPTKQ
+507 SSTLPAPTTQ
-519 GFRLSGKDVYRFN
+519 GFRLSVDNVYRFN
-532 FTDANTNHQVRLY
+532 FTDANTNHHVRL
-545 HLYKGTETQHPENF
+545 HHSSQQSCTQHPEPF
-559 TIQCGE
+559 AIECGE
-565 ERHQVS
+565 ERHQVA
-571 LLEQGSQFIVDIDN
+571 LLENDNPFIVDIND
-585 VRYIFSTLNDDQ
+585 VRYTFNALNNEQ
-597 KTTVFYLGQQRTFTH
+597 KTTVFYLGQQRTFAH
-612 QPSFEPAKGKDDE
+612 QLSFESPKGKDDE

-632 NGVISAVMVA
+632 NGVISAVMVN

-670 ATVDDVFYQH
+670 ATVDEVFYQH

-693 ASVSENAC
+693 ISAPDNVC
-701 EEKELEYA
+701 EDKEHEYA
-709 ASEG
+709 TSEG

>member
-1 LKDKKGWLLFLK
+1 
-13 SALPIGGIM
+13 M

-31 GEIACRIMKTAK
+31 GEIACRIIKTAK

-61 HVKQADFAEYIGPAP
+61 HVKQADFAEFIGPAP

-107 ENPKLAKACSENGIV
+107 ENPKLAKACSENGLV

-141 AIMSNAN
+141 AIMSEAN
-148 VPLVPGYHGED
+148 VPLVPGYHGTD
-159 NSVKH
+159 NSVEH
-164 LLAEAD
+164 LLAEAE

-192 NSPAEMPL
+192 NSAAEMPL

-231 VQVFADQHGHCVYL
+231 VQVFADQHCNCVYL

-268 SDELRRRMGEAAVQ
+268 SDELRKQMGEAAVQ

-319 VTELITGVDLV
+319 VTESITGVDLV
-330 EWQFKVAAGEH
+330 EWQLKVAAGEH

-349 THNGHAIE
+349 THNGHSIE
-357 LRIYAEDAEN
+357 LRIYAEDADN
-367 DFMPSTGR
+367 DFMPSTGS
-375 IDYLKEPVSDSNI
+375 IDYLKEPVSDSNV
-388 RLASVRVDSGITQGD
+388 RLACVRVDSGVTQGD

-428 QLKQALTHYH
+428 QLKQALTQYH

-449 HSIVSQPAFAE
+449 HSIISQPAFAE
-460 IELDTGFLIQHQ
+460 IELDTGFLVTHQ
-472 QGIREQQ
+472 QSINEQQ
-479 NVSDSIWLTLTAIA
+479 NVSDSIWLTLAAVA
-493 RWNSLKSEAAIASK
+493 RWNDLISKSDS
-507 NSNTELPAPTKQ
+507 STLPAPTSQ
-519 GFRLSGKDVYRFN
+519 GFRLSVDNVYRFN
-532 FTDANTNHQVRLY
+532 FTDANANHQVRLQQSSQDTGAQ
-545 HLYKGTETQHPENF
+545 HLNLF
-559 TIQCGE
+559 TVRCGE
-565 ERHQVS
+565 ELHQVI
-571 LLEQGSQFIVDIDN
+571 LLESESQFIVDIDS
-585 VRYIFSTLNDDQ
+585 VRYTFNALNDEQ
-597 KTTVFYLGQQRTFTH
+597 KTTLFYLGQQRTFEH
-612 QPSFEPAKGKDDE
+612 QPSFESAKGEDDE

-632 NGVISAVMVA
+632 NGIISAVMVN
-642 KGDKVA
+642 KGDEVA

-670 ATVDDVFYQH
+670 ATVDEVFYQH

-693 ASVSENAC
+693 ASTPESDCAD
-701 EEKELEYA
+701 KEREYA
-709 ASEG
+709 TSEG

>member
-1 LKDKKGWLLFLK
+1 
-13 SALPIGGIM
+13 M

-31 GEIACRIMKTAK
+31 GEIACRIIKTAK

-61 HVKQADFAEYIGPAP
+61 HVKQADFAEFIGPAP

-141 AIMSNAN
+141 AIMSQAN
-148 VPLVPGYHGED
+148 IPLVPGYHGTD
-159 NSVKH
+159 NSIEH
-164 LLAEAD
+164 LSAEAE

-192 NSPAEMPL
+192 NSAAEMPL

-217 LLIEKCILQPRHVE
+217 LLIEKCILHPRHVE
-231 VQVFADQHGHCVYL
+231 VQVFADQHGNYVYL

-268 SDELRRRMGEAAVQ
+268 SDELRKQMGEAAVQ

-290 GAGTVEFLLDSRGQ
+290 GAGTVEFLLDSRGL

-330 EWQFKVAAGEH
+330 EWQFKVAAGEC

-349 THNGHAIE
+349 THNGHSIE
-357 LRIYAEDAEN
+357 LRIYAEDADN
-367 DFMPSTGR
+367 DFMPSTGC
-375 IDYLKEPVSDSNI
+375 IDYLQEPISDNNV
-388 RLASVRVDSGITQGD
+388 RLAYVRVDSGVTQGD

-428 QLKQALTHYH
+428 QLKQALTQYH

-449 HSIVSQPAFAE
+449 HSLVSQPAFAN
-460 IELDTGFLIQHQ
+460 IELDTGFLVTHQ
-472 QGIREQQ
+472 QGICEQQ
-479 NVSDSIWLTLTAIA
+479 NVSDSIWLMLAAVA
-493 RWNSLKSEAAIASK
+493 RWNDLISKSDS
-507 NSNTELPAPTKQ
+507 STLPAPTTQ
-519 GFRLSGKDVYRFN
+519 GFRLSVDNVYRFN
-532 FTDANTNHQVRLY
+532 FTDANANHQVRLQQSSQETGAL
-545 HLYKGTETQHPENF
+545 HLNHITVR
-559 TIQCGE
+559 CGE
-565 ERHQVS
+565 ELHQVT
-571 LLEQGSQFIVDIDN
+571 LLEKDNQFIVNIDD
-585 VRYIFSTLNDDQ
+585 VRYAFNALNNEQ
-597 KTTVFYLGQQRTFTH
+597 KTTLFYLGQQRTFAH
-612 QPSFEPAKGKDDE
+612 QPNFESVNNKDDE

-632 NGVISAVMVA
+632 NGVISAVMVN

-657 AMKMEYTITAPVA
+657 AMKMEYTITAQVA
-670 ATVDDVFYQH
+670 ATVDEVFYQH

-693 ASVSENAC
+693 ISARDNVC
-701 EEKELEYA
+701 
-709 ASEG
+709 

>member
-1 LKDKKGWLLFLK
+1 
-13 SALPIGGIM
+13 M

-31 GEIACRIMKTAK
+31 GEIACRIIKTAK

-61 HVKQADFAEYIGPAP
+61 HVKQADFAECIGPAP
-76 ASESYLDIDAIIGA
+76 ASESYLDINAIIGA

-107 ENPKLAKACSENGIV
+107 ENPKLAKECSENGIV

-132 AMGSKSQAK
+132 AMGSKSHAK
-141 AIMSNAN
+141 AIMSEAN
-148 VPLVPGYHGED
+148 VPLVPGYHGTD
-159 NSVKH
+159 NSVEH
-164 LLAEAD
+164 LLAEAE

-192 NSPAEMPL
+192 NSAAEMPL

-231 VQVFADQHGHCVYL
+231 VQVFADQHGNCVYL

-268 SDELRRRMGEAAVQ
+268 SDELRKQMGEAAVQ

-330 EWQFKVAAGEH
+330 EWQLKVAAGEH

-349 THNGHAIE
+349 THNGHSIE
-357 LRIYAEDAEN
+357 LRIYAEDTDN

-375 IDYLKEPVSDSNI
+375 IDYLKEPVSDSSV
-388 RLASVRVDSGITQGD
+388 RLACVRVDSGVTQGD
-403 TISEY
+403 SISEY

-428 QLKQALTHYH
+428 QIKQALTQYH

-449 HSIVSQPAFAE
+449 HSIISQPAFAE
-460 IELDTGFLIQHQ
+460 IELDTGFLVTHQ
-472 QGIREQQ
+472 QGINEQQ
-479 NVSDSIWLTLTAIA
+479 DVSDSIWLTLAAVA
-493 RWNSLKSEAAIASK
+493 RWNDLISKSDS
-507 NSNTELPAPTKQ
+507 STLPAPTKR
-519 GFRLSGKDVYRFN
+519 GFRLSVDNVYRFN
-532 FTDANTNHQVRLY
+532 FTDANANHQARLQQSSQDTGSHFTVR
-545 HLYKGTETQHPENF
+545 
-559 TIQCGE
+559 CGE
-565 ERHQVS
+565 ELHQVI
-571 LLEQGSQFIVDIDN
+571 LLESDNQFIVDIDN
-585 VRYIFSTLNDDQ
+585 VRYTFNALSDEQRTTL
-597 KTTVFYLGQQRTFTH
+597 FYLGQQRTFAH
-612 QPSFEPAKGKDDE
+612 QPDFHSAKDVDDE

-632 NGVISAVMVA
+632 NGIISAVMVA
-642 KGDKVA
+642 KGDEVA

-670 ATVDDVFYQH
+670 AKVDELFYQH
-680 GDQVQHGSILLHL
+680 GDQVQHGSILLNL
-693 ASVSENAC
+693 SLISDNVSED
-701 EEKELEYA
+701 KEREYA
-709 ASEG
+709 TSEG

>member
-1 LKDKKGWLLFLK
+1 
-13 SALPIGGIM
+13 M

-31 GEIACRIMKTAK
+31 GEIACRIIKTAK

-61 HVKQADFAEYIGPAP
+61 HVKQADFAEFIGPAP

-141 AIMSNAN
+141 AIMSEAN
-148 VPLVPGYHGED
+148 VPLVPGYHGTD
-159 NSVKH
+159 NSVEH
-164 LLAEAD
+164 LLAEAE

-192 NSPAEMPL
+192 NSAAEMPL

-231 VQVFADQHGHCVYL
+231 VQVFADQYGNCVYL

-268 SDELRRRMGEAAVQ
+268 SDELRKQMGKAAVQ

-290 GAGTVEFLLDSRGQ
+290 GAGTVEFLLDSRGE

-330 EWQFKVAAGEH
+330 EWQFKIAAGEC

-349 THNGHAIE
+349 THNGHSIE
-357 LRIYAEDAEN
+357 LRIYAEDADN
-367 DFMPSTGR
+367 DFMPSTGS
-375 IDYLKEPVSDSNI
+375 IDYLKEPVSDSNV
-388 RLASVRVDSGITQGD
+388 RLACVRVDSGVTQGD

-428 QLKQALTHYH
+428 QLKQALTQYH

-449 HSIVSQPAFAE
+449 HSIISQPAFAE
-460 IELDTGFLIQHQ
+460 IELDTGFLVTHQ
-472 QGIREQQ
+472 QSINEQQ
-479 NVSDSIWLTLTAIA
+479 NVSDSIWLTLAAVA
-493 RWNSLKSEAAIASK
+493 RWNDLISKSDS
-507 NSNTELPAPTKQ
+507 STLPAPTSQ
-519 GFRLSGKDVYRFN
+519 GFRLSVDNVYRFN
-532 FTDANTNHQVRLY
+532 FTDANAN
-545 HLYKGTETQHPENF
+545 
-559 TIQCGE
+559 
-565 ERHQVS
+565 HQVS
-571 LLEQGSQFIVDIDN
+571 LQQSSQDTGAQHLNLFTVRCGEELHQVILLESESQFIVDIDS
-585 VRYIFSTLNDDQ
+585 VRYTFNALNDEQ
-597 KTTVFYLGQQRTFTH
+597 KTTLFYLGQQRTFEH
-612 QPSFEPAKGKDDE
+612 QPSFESAKGKDDE

-632 NGVISAVMVA
+632 NGIISAVMVN
-642 KGDKVA
+642 KGDEVA

-670 ATVDDVFYQH
+670 ATVDEIFYQH

-693 ASVSENAC
+693 ASIPENVSVD
-701 EEKELEYA
+701 KEREYA
-709 ASEG
+709 TSEG

>member
-1 LKDKKGWLLFLK
+1 MHFLK
-13 SALPIGGIM
+13 SAPPIGGIM
-22 FKRILIANR
+22 FKKILIANR
-31 GEIACRIMKTAK
+31 GEIACRIIKTAK

-61 HVKQADFAEYIGPAP
+61 HVKQADFAEFIGPAP

-107 ENPKLAKACSENGIV
+107 ENPKLAKACSENGIA
-122 FIGPSTSAIE
+122 FIGPSTSSIE

-141 AIMSNAN
+141 AIMSEAN
-148 VPLVPGYHGED
+148 VPLVPGYHGTD
-159 NSVKH
+159 NSVEH
-164 LLAEAD
+164 LLAEAE

-192 NSPAEMPL
+192 NSAAEMPL

-231 VQVFADQHGHCVYL
+231 VQVFADQHGNCVYL

-268 SDELRRRMGEAAVQ
+268 SDELRKQMGEAAVQ

-319 VTELITGVDLV
+319 VTELITSVDLV

-349 THNGHAIE
+349 THNGHSIE
-357 LRIYAEDAEN
+357 LRIYAEDTDN

-375 IDYLKEPVSDSNI
+375 IDYLKEPVSDSNV
-388 RLASVRVDSGITQGD
+388 RLAYVRVDSGVTQGD
-403 TISEY
+403 SISEY

-428 QLKQALTHYH
+428 QLKQALTQYH

-449 HSIVSQPAFAE
+449 HSIISQPTFAE
-460 IELDTGFLIQHQ
+460 IELDTGFLVTHQ
-472 QGIREQQ
+472 QGINEQQ
-479 NVSDSIWLTLTAIA
+479 DVSDSIWLTLAAVA
-493 RWNSLKSEAAIASK
+493 RWNDLISKSDS
-507 NSNTELPAPTKQ
+507 STLPAPTKR
-519 GFRLSGKDVYRFN
+519 GFRLSVDNVYRFN
-532 FTDANTNHQVRLY
+532 FTDAKANHQARLQQSSQDTGSHFTVR
-545 HLYKGTETQHPENF
+545 
-559 TIQCGE
+559 CGE
-565 ERHQVS
+565 ELHQVI
-571 LLEQGSQFIVDIDN
+571 LLESDNQFIVDIDN
-585 VRYIFSTLNDDQ
+585 VRYTFNALSDEQRTTL
-597 KTTVFYLGQQRTFTH
+597 FYLGQQRTFAH
-612 QPSFEPAKGKDDE
+612 QPNFGSAKDVDDE

-632 NGVISAVMVA
+632 NGIISAVMVA
-642 KGDKVA
+642 KGDEVA
-648 AGDPLLVLE
+648 AGEPLLVLE

-670 ATVDDVFYQH
+670 ATVGELFYQH
-680 GDQVQHGSILLHL
+680 GDQVQHGSILLNL
-693 ASVSENAC
+693 SLISDNVSED
-701 EEKELEYA
+701 KEREYA
-709 ASEG
+709 TSEG

>member
-1 LKDKKGWLLFLK
+1 
-13 SALPIGGIM
+13 M

-31 GEIACRIMKTAK
+31 GEIACRIIKTAK

-61 HVKQADFAEYIGPAP
+61 HVKQADFAEFIGPAP

-141 AIMSNAN
+141 AIMSEAN
-148 VPLVPGYHGED
+148 VPLVPGYHGTD
-159 NSVKH
+159 NSVEH
-164 LLAEAD
+164 LLAEAE

-192 NSPAEMPL
+192 NSEAEMPL

-217 LLIEKCILQPRHVE
+217 LLVEKCILQPRHVE
-231 VQVFADQHGHCVYL
+231 VQVFADQHGNCVYL

-268 SDELRRRMGEAAVQ
+268 SDEQRKQMGEAAVQ

-349 THNGHAIE
+349 THNGHSIE
-357 LRIYAEDAEN
+357 LRIYAEDADN

-375 IDYLKEPVSDSNI
+375 IDYLKEPVSDSNV
-388 RLASVRVDSGITQGD
+388 RLACVRVDSGVTQGD

-428 QLKQALTHYH
+428 QLRQALTQYH

-449 HSIVSQPAFAE
+449 HSIISQPAFAE
-460 IELDTGFLIQHQ
+460 IELDTGFLVTHQ
-472 QGIREQQ
+472 QGISEQQ
-479 NVSDSIWLTLTAIA
+479 NVSDSIWLTLAAVA
-493 RWNSLKSEAAIASK
+493 RWNDLISKSDS
-507 NSNTELPAPTKQ
+507 STLPAPTTQ
-519 GFRLSGKDVYRFN
+519 GFRLSVDNVYRFN
-532 FTDANTNHQVRLY
+532 FTDANTNHHVRL
-545 HLYKGTETQHPENF
+545 HHSSQQSCTQHPEPF
-559 TIQCGE
+559 AIECGE
-565 ERHQVS
+565 ERHQVA
-571 LLEQGSQFIVDIDN
+571 LLENDNPFIVDIND
-585 VRYIFSTLNDDQ
+585 VRYTFNALNDEQ
-597 KTTVFYLGQQRTFTH
+597 KTTVFYLGQQRTFAH
-612 QPSFEPAKGKDDE
+612 QPSFESPKGKDDE

-632 NGVISAVMVA
+632 NGVISAVMVN

-670 ATVDDVFYQH
+670 ATVDEVFYQH

-693 ASVSENAC
+693 ISAPDNVC
-701 EEKELEYA
+701 EDKEHEYA
-709 ASEG
+709 TSEG

>member
-1 LKDKKGWLLFLK
+1 MHFLK
-13 SALPIGGIM
+13 SAPPIGGIM

-31 GEIACRIMKTAK
+31 GEIACRIIKTAK

-61 HVKQADFAEYIGPAP
+61 HVKQADFAEFIGPAP

-141 AIMSNAN
+141 AIMSEAN
-148 VPLVPGYHGED
+148 VPLVPGYHGTN
-159 NSVKH
+159 NSVEH
-164 LLAEAD
+164 LLTEAE

-192 NSPAEMPL
+192 NSAAEMPL

-217 LLIEKCILQPRHVE
+217 LLVEKCILQPRHVE
-231 VQVFADQHGHCVYL
+231 VQVFADQHGNCVYL

-268 SDELRRRMGEAAVQ
+268 SDELRQQMGEAAVQ
-282 AAQAIDYV
+282 AAQAINYV

-349 THNGHAIE
+349 THNGHSIE
-357 LRIYAEDAEN
+357 LRIYAEDADN

-375 IDYLKEPVSDSNI
+375 IDYLHEPVSDNNV
-388 RLASVRVDSGITQGD
+388 RLAHVRVDSGVTQGD

-428 QLKQALTHYH
+428 QLKQALTQYH

-449 HSIVSQPAFAE
+449 HSIISQPAFAE
-460 IELDTGFLIQHQ
+460 IELDTGFLVTHQ
-472 QGIREQQ
+472 QGISEQQ
-479 NVSDSIWLTLTAIA
+479 NVSDSIWLTLAAVA
-493 RWNSLKSEAAIASK
+493 RWNDLISKSDS
-507 NSNTELPAPTKQ
+507 STLPAPTTQ
-519 GFRLSGKDVYRFN
+519 GFRLSVNNVYRFN
-532 FTDANTNHQVRLY
+532 FTDANTNHQVRLQQS
-545 HLYKGTETQHPENF
+545 LQDTEAHF
-559 TIQCGE
+559 TVRCGE
-565 ERHQVS
+565 ELHQVT
-571 LLEQGSQFIVDIDN
+571 LLENDNPFIVDIDN
-585 VRYIFSTLNDDQ
+585 VRYTFNALNDKQ
-597 KTTVFYLGQQRTFTH
+597 KTTVFYLGQQRTFEH
-612 QPSFEPAKGKDDE
+612 QPSFESPKGKDDE

-632 NGVISAVMVA
+632 NGVISAVMVN

-670 ATVDDVFYQH
+670 ATVDEVFYQH

-693 ASVSENAC
+693 ISAPDNVC
-701 EEKELEYA
+701 EDKEHEYA
-709 ASEG
+709 TSEG

>member
-1 LKDKKGWLLFLK
+1 
-13 SALPIGGIM
+13 M

-31 GEIACRIMKTAK
+31 GEIACRIIKTAK

-54 EADRSSL
+54 EADRNSL
-61 HVKQADFAEYIGPAP
+61 HVKHADFAEFIGPAP

-141 AIMSNAN
+141 AIMSEAN
-148 VPLVPGYHGED
+148 VPLVPGYHGTD
-159 NSVKH
+159 NSEEH
-164 LLAEAD
+164 LLAEAE

-192 NSPAEMPL
+192 NSAAEMPL

-231 VQVFADQHGHCVYL
+231 VQVFADQHGNCVYL

-268 SDELRRRMGEAAVQ
+268 SDELRKQMGEAAVQ

-330 EWQFKVAAGEH
+330 EWQFNVAAGER
-341 LPISQSEI
+341 LPISQNEI
-349 THNGHAIE
+349 THNGHSIE

-375 IDYLKEPVSDSNI
+375 IDYLKEPVSDSNV
-388 RLASVRVDSGITQGD
+388 RLACVRVDSGVTQGD
-403 TISEY
+403 AISEY

-428 QLKQALTHYH
+428 QLKQALTEYH

-449 HSIVSQPAFAE
+449 HSIISQPAFADV
-460 IELDTGFLIQHQ
+460 ELDTGFLVQHQ
-472 QGIREQQ
+472 QGINEQK
-479 NVSDSIWLTLTAIA
+479 NVSDSIWLTLAAIA
-493 RWNSLKSEAAIASK
+493 RWNDITSTSGDSSLPS
-507 NSNTELPAPTKQ
+507 PTKQ
-519 GFRLSGKDVYRFN
+519 GFRLSVENVYRFN
-532 FTDANTNHQVRLY
+532 FTDATANHQVRL
-545 HLYKGTETQHPENF
+545 HHSAKESGFQHPDQF
-559 TIQCGE
+559 TIQCGDQV
-565 ERHQVS
+565 HQVC
-571 LLEQGSQFIVDIDN
+571 LLEKDGQFIVDIDE
-585 VRYIFSTLNDDQ
+585 VRYIFNALNDEQ
-597 KTTVFYLGQQRTFTH
+597 KTTLFYLGQQRTFAH
-612 QPSFEPAKGKDDE
+612 QPSFESPKGKEDE

-632 NGVISAVMVA
+632 NGIISAVMVNR
-642 KGDKVA
+642 GDEVA

-670 ATVDDVFYQH
+670 ATVDEVFYQH

-693 ASVSENAC
+693 ASASENVC
-701 EEKELEYA
+701 VDKEREYA
-709 ASEG
+709 TSEG

>member
-1 LKDKKGWLLFLK
+1 
-13 SALPIGGIM
+13 M

-31 GEIACRIMKTAK
+31 GEIACRIIKTAK

-61 HVKQADFAEYIGPAP
+61 HVKQADFAEFIGPAP
-76 ASESYLDIDAIIGA
+76 VSESYLDIDAIIGA

-107 ENPKLAKACSENGIV
+107 ENPKLAKACSENDIV

-141 AIMSNAN
+141 AIMSEAN
-148 VPLVPGYHGED
+148 VPLVPGYHGAD
-159 NSVKH
+159 NSVEH
-164 LLAEAD
+164 LLTEAE

-192 NSPAEMPL
+192 NSAAEMPL

-217 LLIEKCILQPRHVE
+217 LLVEKCILQPRHVE

-268 SDELRRRMGEAAVQ
+268 SDELRKQMGEAAVQ

-341 LPISQSEI
+341 LPISQSKI
-349 THNGHAIE
+349 THNGHSIE
-357 LRIYAEDAEN
+357 LRIYAEDADN

-375 IDYLKEPVSDSNI
+375 IDYLHEPVSDNNV
-388 RLASVRVDSGITQGD
+388 RLAHVRVDSGVTQGD
-403 TISEY
+403 IISEY

-416 IVWGQTRDIALK
+416 IVWGQTRNIALK
-428 QLKQALTHYH
+428 QLKQALTQYH

-449 HSIVSQPAFAE
+449 HSIISQQAFAN
-460 IELDTGFLIQHQ
+460 IELDTGFLVTHQ
-472 QGIREQQ
+472 QGISEQQ
-479 NVSDSIWLTLTAIA
+479 NVSDSIWLTLAAVA
-493 RWNSLKSEAAIASK
+493 RWNDLISESD
-507 NSNTELPAPTKQ
+507 SSTLPAPTTQ
-519 GFRLSGKDVYRFN
+519 GFRLSVDNVYRFN
-532 FTDANTNHQVRLY
+532 FTDANANHHVRLQQSSQDTGS
-545 HLYKGTETQHPENF
+545 HF
-559 TIQCGE
+559 TIRCGE
-565 ERHQVS
+565 ELHQVI
-571 LLEQGSQFIVDIDN
+571 LLESGNQFIVDIDS
-585 VRYIFSTLNDDQ
+585 VRYTFNALNDEQ
-597 KTTVFYLGQQRTFTH
+597 KTTLFYLGQQRTFAH
-612 QPSFEPAKGKDDE
+612 QPNFDSAKDVDDE

-632 NGVISAVMVA
+632 NGVISAVMIK
-642 KGDKVA
+642 KGDEVA

-670 ATVDDVFYQH
+670 ATVDEVFYQH

-693 ASVSENAC
+693 VSAPDNVC
-701 EEKELEYA
+701 EDKEHEYA
-709 ASEG
+709 TSEG

>member
-1 LKDKKGWLLFLK
+1 
-13 SALPIGGIM
+13 M

-31 GEIACRIMKTAK
+31 GEIACRIIKTAK

-61 HVKQADFAEYIGPAP
+61 HVKQADFAEFIGPAP

-107 ENPKLAKACSENGIV
+107 ENPKLAKACSENSIV

-141 AIMSNAN
+141 AIMSEAN
-148 VPLVPGYHGED
+148 VPLIPGYHGTD
-159 NSVKH
+159 NSVEH
-164 LLAEAD
+164 LLTEAE

-192 NSPAEMPL
+192 NSAAEMPL

-231 VQVFADQHGHCVYL
+231 VQVFADQHGNCVYL

-268 SDELRRRMGEAAVQ
+268 SDELRQQMGEAAVQ

-330 EWQFKVAAGEH
+330 EWQFKVAAGKH

-349 THNGHAIE
+349 THNGHSIE
-357 LRIYAEDAEN
+357 LRIYAEDADN
-367 DFMPSTGR
+367 DFMPSNGR
-375 IDYLKEPVSDSNI
+375 IDYLHEPTSDNDV
-388 RLASVRVDSGITQGD
+388 RLAFVRVDSGVTQGD

-428 QLKQALTHYH
+428 QLKQALTQYH

-449 HSIVSQPAFAE
+449 HSIISQPAFAE
-460 IELDTGFLIQHQ
+460 IELDTGFLITHQ
-472 QGIREQQ
+472 QGINEQQ
-479 NVSDSIWLTLTAIA
+479 SVADSIWLTLAAVA
-493 RWNSLKSEAAIASK
+493 RWNDLISKSDS
-507 NSNTELPAPTKQ
+507 STLPAPTTQ
-519 GFRLSGKDVYRFN
+519 GFRLSVDNVYRFN
-532 FTDANTNHQVRLY
+532 FTDANANHQVRLQQSSQDTGA
-545 HLYKGTETQHPENF
+545 HF
-559 TIQCGE
+559 TVRCGE
-565 ERHQVS
+565 ELHQVT
-571 LLEQGSQFIVDIDN
+571 LLEKDGQFIVDIDE
-585 VRYIFSTLNDDQ
+585 VRYIFNALNDEP
-597 KTTVFYLGQQRTFTH
+597 KTTLFYLGQQRTFAH
-612 QPSFEPAKGKDDE
+612 QPSFESPKGKEDE

-632 NGVISAVMVA
+632 NGIISAVMVN
-642 KGDKVA
+642 KGDEVA

-657 AMKMEYTITAPVA
+657 AMKMEYTITASVA
-670 ATVDDVFYQH
+670 ATVDEIFYQH

-693 ASVSENAC
+693 ASESENVC
-701 EEKELEYA
+701 VDKEREYA
-709 ASEG
+709 TSEG

>member
-1 LKDKKGWLLFLK
+1 
-13 SALPIGGIM
+13 M

-31 GEIACRIMKTAK
+31 GEIACRIIKTAK

-61 HVKQADFAEYIGPAP
+61 HVKQADFAEFIGPAP

-141 AIMSNAN
+141 AIMSEAN
-148 VPLVPGYHGED
+148 VPLVPGYHGTD
-159 NSVKH
+159 NSVEH
-164 LLAEAD
+164 LLAEAE

-192 NSPAEMPL
+192 NSEAEMPL

-217 LLIEKCILQPRHVE
+217 LLVEKCILQPRHIE
-231 VQVFADQHGHCVYL
+231 VQVFADQHGNCVYL

-268 SDELRRRMGEAAVQ
+268 SDELRKQMGEAAVQ

-349 THNGHAIE
+349 THNGHSIE
-357 LRIYAEDAEN
+357 LRIYAEDADN

-375 IDYLKEPVSDSNI
+375 IDYLQEPISDSNV
-388 RLASVRVDSGITQGD
+388 RLACVRVDSGVTQGD

-428 QLKQALTHYH
+428 QLKQALTQYH

-449 HSIVSQPAFAE
+449 HSIISLPAFAE
-460 IELDTGFLIQHQ
+460 VELDTGFLVTHQ
-472 QGIREQQ
+472 QGINEQQ
-479 NVSDSIWLTLTAIA
+479 DVSDSIWLTLAAVA
-493 RWNSLKSEAAIASK
+493 RWNDLISKSDS
-507 NSNTELPAPTKQ
+507 STLPAPTKR
-519 GFRLSGKDVYRFN
+519 GFRLSVDNVYRFN
-532 FTDANTNHQVRLY
+532 FTDANANHQVRLQQSSQDTGS
-545 HLYKGTETQHPENF
+545 HF
-559 TIQCGE
+559 TVRCGE
-565 ERHQVS
+565 DLHQVI
-571 LLEQGSQFIVDIDN
+571 LLESDNQFIVDIDN
-585 VRYIFSTLNDDQ
+585 VRYTFNALSDEQRTTL
-597 KTTVFYLGQQRTFTH
+597 FYLCQQRTFAH
-612 QPSFEPAKGKDDE
+612 QPNFDSAKDVDDE

-632 NGVISAVMVA
+632 NGIISAVMVA
-642 KGDKVA
+642 KGDEVA

-670 ATVDDVFYQH
+670 ATVDEVFYQH

-693 ASVSENAC
+693 ISAPDNVC
-701 EEKELEYA
+701 EDKEHEYA
-709 ASEG
+709 TSEG

>member
-1 LKDKKGWLLFLK
+1 
-13 SALPIGGIM
+13 M

-31 GEIACRIMKTAK
+31 GEIACRIIKTAK
-43 SMAIETVAVYS
+43 SMAIETVAIYS
-54 EADRSSL
+54 EADRNSL
-61 HVKQADFAEYIGPAP
+61 HVKQADFAEFIGPAP
-76 ASESYLDIDAIIGA
+76 ASESYLDIDAVIGA
-90 AKKWQAD
+90 AKKWQVD

-107 ENPKLAKACSENGIV
+107 ENPKLAKACYENGIV

-141 AIMSNAN
+141 AIMSDAN
-148 VPLVPGYHGED
+148 VPLVPGYHGTD
-159 NSVKH
+159 NSVEH
-164 LLAEAD
+164 LLAEAE

-192 NSPAEMPL
+192 NSVAEMPL

-231 VQVFADQHGHCVYL
+231 VQVFADQHGNCVYL

-268 SDELRRRMGEAAVQ
+268 SDELRKQMGQAAVQ

-330 EWQFKVAAGEH
+330 EWQFNVAAGER
-341 LPISQSEI
+341 LPISQNEI
-349 THNGHAIE
+349 THNGHSIE
-357 LRIYAEDAEN
+357 LRIYAEDAVN

-375 IDYLKEPVSDSNI
+375 IDYLKQPVSDSNV
-388 RLASVRVDSGITQGD
+388 RLACVRVDSGVTQGD

-428 QLKQALTHYH
+428 QLKQALTQYH

-449 HSIVSQPAFAE
+449 HSIISQPAFADV
-460 IELDTGFLIQHQ
+460 ELDTGFLVQHQ
-472 QGIREQQ
+472 QGINEQQ
-479 NVSDSIWLTLTAIA
+479 NVSDSIWLTLAAIA
-493 RWNSLKSEAAIASK
+493 RWNDITSTSGDSSLPS
-507 NSNTELPAPTKQ
+507 PTKQ
-519 GFRLSGKDVYRFN
+519 GFRLSVENVYRFN
-532 FTDANTNHQVRLY
+532 FTDTTANHQVRL
-545 HLYKGTETQHPENF
+545 HHCAKESGFQHPDQF
-559 TIQCGE
+559 TIQCGDQV
-565 ERHQVS
+565 HQVC
-571 LLEQGSQFIVDIDN
+571 LLEKDGQFIVDIDE
-585 VRYIFSTLNDDQ
+585 VRYIFNALNDEQ
-597 KTTVFYLGQQRTFTH
+597 KTTLFYLGQQRTFAH
-612 QPSFEPAKGKDDE
+612 QPSFESAKGTDDE

-632 NGVISAVMVA
+632 NGIISAVMVK

-670 ATVDDVFYQH
+670 ATVDEIFYQH

-693 ASVSENAC
+693 VSAPERVC
-701 EEKELEYA
+701 IDKECEYA
-709 ASEG
+709 TSEG

>member
-1 LKDKKGWLLFLK
+1 
-13 SALPIGGIM
+13 M

-31 GEIACRIMKTAK
+31 GEIACRIIKTAK
-43 SMAIETVAVYS
+43 SIAIETVAVYS

-61 HVKQADFAEYIGPAP
+61 HVKQADFAEFIGPAP

-141 AIMSNAN
+141 AIMSEAN
-148 VPLVPGYHGED
+148 VPLVPGYHGTD
-159 NSVKH
+159 NSVDH
-164 LLAEAD
+164 LLAEAE

-192 NSPAEMPL
+192 NSAAEMPL

-231 VQVFADQHGHCVYL
+231 VQVFADQHGNCVYL

-268 SDELRRRMGEAAVQ
+268 SDELRKQMGEAAVQ
-282 AAQAIDYV
+282 AAQAINYV

-341 LPISQSEI
+341 LPISQSKI
-349 THNGHAIE
+349 THNGHSIE
-357 LRIYAEDAEN
+357 LRIYAEDADN
-367 DFMPSTGR
+367 DFMPSTGH
-375 IDYLKEPVSDSNI
+375 IDYLQEPISDSNV
-388 RLASVRVDSGITQGD
+388 RLACVRVDSGVTQGD

-428 QLKQALTHYH
+428 QLKQALTQYH

-449 HSIVSQPAFAE
+449 HSIISQPAFAD
-460 IELDTGFLIQHQ
+460 IELDTGFLVKHQ
-472 QGIREQQ
+472 RGISAQQ
-479 NVSDSIWLTLTAIA
+479 NVSDSIWLTLAAVA
-493 RWNSLKSEAAIASK
+493 RWNDLISKS
-507 NSNTELPAPTKQ
+507 NSSTLPAPTKR
-519 GFRLSGKDVYRFN
+519 GFRLSVDNVYRFN
-532 FTDANTNHQVRLY
+532 FTDANANHQVRLHHSSQEY
-545 HLYKGTETQHPENF
+545 SSQQSCTQHPEPF
-559 TIQCGE
+559 TIECRE
-565 ERHQVS
+565 ERHQVT
-571 LLEQGSQFIVDIDN
+571 LLENDNQFIVDIDN
-585 VRYIFSTLNDDQ
+585 VRYTFNALSDEHQTTL
-597 KTTVFYLGQQRTFTH
+597 FYLGQQRTFAH
-612 QPSFEPAKGKDDE
+612 QPNFDSTKDIDDE

-632 NGVISAVMVA
+632 NGIISAVMVA
-642 KGDKVA
+642 KGDEVA

-670 ATVDDVFYQH
+670 AKVDELFYQH

-693 ASVSENAC
+693 ASSSDNASED
-701 EEKELEYA
+701 KELEYA
-709 ASEG
+709 ANES

>member
-1 LKDKKGWLLFLK
+1 
-13 SALPIGGIM
+13 M

-31 GEIACRIMKTAK
+31 GEIACRIIKTAK

-61 HVKQADFAEYIGPAP
+61 HVKQADFAEFIGPAP

-141 AIMSNAN
+141 AIMSEAN
-148 VPLVPGYHGED
+148 VPLVPGYHGTD
-159 NSVKH
+159 NSIEH
-164 LLAEAD
+164 LSAEAE

-192 NSPAEMPL
+192 NSAAEMPL

-217 LLIEKCILQPRHVE
+217 LLVEKCILQPRHVE

-268 SDELRRRMGEAAVQ
+268 SDELRKQMGEAAVQ

-349 THNGHAIE
+349 THNGHSIE
-357 LRIYAEDAEN
+357 LRIYAEDADN

-375 IDYLKEPVSDSNI
+375 IDYLQEPISDSNV
-388 RLASVRVDSGITQGD
+388 RLACVRVDSGVTQGD

-428 QLKQALTHYH
+428 QLKQALTQYH
-438 VRGVTTNIGYL
+438 VREVTTNIGYL
-449 HSIVSQPAFAE
+449 HSIVSQQAFAN
-460 IELDTGFLIQHQ
+460 IELDTGFLVTHQ
-472 QGIREQQ
+472 QGISEQQ
-479 NVSDSIWLTLTAIA
+479 NVSDSIWLTLAAVA
-493 RWNSLKSEAAIASK
+493 RWNDLISESD
-507 NSNTELPAPTKQ
+507 SSTLPAPTTQ
-519 GFRLSGKDVYRFN
+519 GFRLSVDNVYRFN
-532 FTDANTNHQVRLY
+532 FTDANANHHVRL
-545 HLYKGTETQHPENF
+545 HHSSQQSCTQHPEPF
-559 TIQCGE
+559 AIECGE
-565 ERHQVS
+565 ERHQVA
-571 LLEQGSQFIVDIDN
+571 LLENDTPFIVDIND
-585 VRYIFSTLNDDQ
+585 VRYTFNALNDEQ
-597 KTTVFYLGQQRTFTH
+597 KTTVFYLGQQRTFAH
-612 QPSFEPAKGKDDE
+612 QPSFESPKGKDDE

-632 NGVISAVMVA
+632 NGVISAVMVN

-670 ATVDDVFYQH
+670 ATVDEVFYQH

-693 ASVSENAC
+693 ISAPDNVC
-701 EEKELEYA
+701 EDKEHEYA
-709 ASEG
+709 TSEG

>member
-1 LKDKKGWLLFLK
+1 
-13 SALPIGGIM
+13 M

-31 GEIACRIMKTAK
+31 GEIACRIIKTAK

-61 HVKQADFAEYIGPAP
+61 HVKQADFAEFIGPAP
-76 ASESYLDIDAIIGA
+76 ASESYLDIDAIIDA

-141 AIMSNAN
+141 AIMSEAN
-148 VPLVPGYHGED
+148 VPLVPGYHGTD
-159 NSVKH
+159 NSVEH
-164 LLAEAD
+164 LLAEAE

-192 NSPAEMPL
+192 NSAAEMPL

-217 LLIEKCILQPRHVE
+217 LLVEKCILQPRHVE
-231 VQVFADQHGHCVYL
+231 VQVFADQHGNCVYL

-256 QKVVEEAPAPGL
+256 QKVVEEAPAPAL
-268 SDELRRRMGEAAVQ
+268 SDKLRKQMGEAAVQ

-330 EWQFKVAAGEH
+330 EWQFKVAAGKH

-349 THNGHAIE
+349 THNGHSIE
-357 LRIYAEDAEN
+357 LRIYAEDADN

-375 IDYLKEPVSDSNI
+375 IDYLHEPTSDNDV
-388 RLASVRVDSGITQGD
+388 RLAFVRVDSGVTQGD

-428 QLKQALTHYH
+428 QLKQVLTQYH
-438 VRGVTTNIGYL
+438 VLGVTTNIGYL
-449 HSIVSQPAFAE
+449 HSIISQPAFAE
-460 IELDTGFLIQHQ
+460 IELDTGFLITHQ
-472 QGIREQQ
+472 QGINEQQ
-479 NVSDSIWLTLTAIA
+479 SVADSIWLTLAAVA
-493 RWNSLKSEAAIASK
+493 RWNDLISKSDS
-507 NSNTELPAPTKQ
+507 STLPAPTTQ
-519 GFRLSGKDVYRFN
+519 GFRLSVDNVYRFN
-532 FTDANTNHQVRLY
+532 FTDANANHQVRLQQSSRD
-545 HLYKGTETQHPENF
+545 TEAHF
-559 TIQCGE
+559 TVRCGE
-565 ERHQVS
+565 ELHQVT
-571 LLEQGSQFIVDIDN
+571 LLESDNPFIVGIDN
-585 VRYIFSTLNDDQ
+585 VRYIFNALNDEQ
-597 KTTVFYLGQQRTFTH
+597 KTTLFYLGQQRTFAH
-612 QPSFEPAKGKDDE
+612 QPSFESPKGKDDE

-632 NGVISAVMVA
+632 NGVISAVMVN

-670 ATVDDVFYQH
+670 ATVDEVFYQH

-693 ASVSENAC
+693 ISAPDNVC
-701 EEKELEYA
+701 EDKEHEYA
-709 ASEG
+709 TSEG

>member
-1 LKDKKGWLLFLK
+1 
-13 SALPIGGIM
+13 M

-31 GEIACRIMKTAK
+31 GEIACRIIKTAK

-61 HVKQADFAEYIGPAP
+61 HVKQADFAEFIGPAP

-141 AIMSNAN
+141 AIMSEAN
-148 VPLVPGYHGED
+148 VPLVPGYHGTD
-159 NSVKH
+159 NSVEH
-164 LLAEAD
+164 LLAEAE

-192 NSPAEMPL
+192 NSAAEMPL

-231 VQVFADQHGHCVYL
+231 VQVFADQHGNCVYL

-268 SDELRRRMGEAAVQ
+268 SDELRKQMGEAAVQ

-290 GAGTVEFLLDSRGQ
+290 GAGTVEFLLDSRGH

-319 VTELITGVDLV
+319 VTELITGIDLV

-349 THNGHAIE
+349 THNGHSIE
-357 LRIYAEDAEN
+357 LRIYAEDADN

-375 IDYLKEPVSDSNI
+375 IDYLKEPVSDSNV
-388 RLASVRVDSGITQGD
+388 RLACVRVDSGVTQGD

-428 QLKQALTHYH
+428 QLKEALTQYH

-449 HSIVSQPAFAE
+449 HSIISQPAFAN
-460 IELDTGFLIQHQ
+460 IELDTDFLVKHQ
-472 QGIREQQ
+472 QGISAQQ
-479 NVSDSIWLTLTAIA
+479 NVSDSIWLTLAAVA
-493 RWNSLKSEAAIASK
+493 RWNDLISKSDS
-507 NSNTELPAPTKQ
+507 STLPAPTAQ
-519 GFRLSGKDVYRFN
+519 GFRLSVDNVYRFN
-532 FTDANTNHQVRLY
+532 FTDANANHHVRLQQSSQDTGS
-545 HLYKGTETQHPENF
+545 HF
-559 TIQCGE
+559 TIRCGE
-565 ERHQVS
+565 ELHQVI
-571 LLEQGSQFIVDIDN
+571 LLESGNQFIVDIDS
-585 VRYIFSTLNDDQ
+585 VRYTFNALNDEQ
-597 KTTVFYLGQQRTFTH
+597 KTTLFYLGQQRTFAH
-612 QPSFEPAKGKDDE
+612 QPNFDSAKDVDDE

-632 NGVISAVMVA
+632 NGVISAVMIK
-642 KGDKVA
+642 KGDEVA

-670 ATVDDVFYQH
+670 ATVDEVFYQH

-693 ASVSENAC
+693 ASTPESGCAD
-701 EEKELEYA
+701 KEREYA
-709 ASEG
+709 TSEG

>member
-1 LKDKKGWLLFLK
+1 
-13 SALPIGGIM
+13 M

-31 GEIACRIMKTAK
+31 GEIACRIIKTAK

-61 HVKQADFAEYIGPAP
+61 HVKQADFAEFIGPAP

-141 AIMSNAN
+141 AIMSEAN
-148 VPLVPGYHGED
+148 VPLVPGYHGTD
-159 NSVKH
+159 NSIEH
-164 LLAEAD
+164 LSAEAE

-192 NSPAEMPL
+192 NSAAELPL

-217 LLIEKCILQPRHVE
+217 LLVEKCILQPRHVE
-231 VQVFADQHGHCVYL
+231 IQVFADQHGNCVYL

-268 SDELRRRMGEAAVQ
+268 SDEQRKQMGEAAVQ

-349 THNGHAIE
+349 THNGHSIE
-357 LRIYAEDAEN
+357 LRIYAEDADN

-375 IDYLKEPVSDSNI
+375 IDYLHEPTSDNDV
-388 RLASVRVDSGITQGD
+388 RLAFVRVDSGVTQGD

-428 QLKQALTHYH
+428 QLKQALTQYH

-449 HSIVSQPAFAE
+449 HSIISQPAFAE
-460 IELDTGFLIQHQ
+460 IELDTGFLVTHQ
-472 QGIREQQ
+472 QGISEQQ
-479 NVSDSIWLTLTAIA
+479 NVSNSIWLTLAAVA
-493 RWNSLKSEAAIASK
+493 RWNDLTSKSGS
-507 NSNTELPAPTKQ
+507 STLPAPTAQ
-519 GFRLSGKDVYRFN
+519 GFRLSVDNVYRFN
-532 FTDANTNHQVRLY
+532 FTDANTNHQVRLQQSSQDTGA
-545 HLYKGTETQHPENF
+545 HF
-559 TIQCGE
+559 TVRCGE
-565 ERHQVS
+565 ELHQVTP
-571 LLEQGSQFIVDIDN
+571 LENDNPFIVDIDN
-585 VRYIFSTLNDDQ
+585 VRYTFNALNDEQ
-597 KTTVFYLGQQRTFTH
+597 KTTVFYLGQQRTFAH
-612 QPSFEPAKGKDDE
+612 QPSFESPKSKDDE

-642 KGDKVA
+642 KGDEVA

-657 AMKMEYTITAPVA
+657 AMKMEYTITAPIA
-670 ATVDDVFYQH
+670 ATVDEVFYQH

-693 ASVSENAC
+693 VSAPDNVC
-701 EEKELEYA
+701 EDKEHEYA
-709 ASEG
+709 TSEG

>member
-1 LKDKKGWLLFLK
+1 
-13 SALPIGGIM
+13 M

-31 GEIACRIMKTAK
+31 GEIACRIIKTAK

-61 HVKQADFAEYIGPAP
+61 HVKQADFAEFIGPAP

-141 AIMSNAN
+141 AIMSEAN
-148 VPLVPGYHGED
+148 VPLVPGYHGTD
-159 NSVKH
+159 NSIEH
-164 LLAEAD
+164 LSAEAE

-192 NSPAEMPL
+192 NSAAELPL

-217 LLIEKCILQPRHVE
+217 LLVEKCILQPRHVE
-231 VQVFADQHGHCVYL
+231 IQVFADQHGNCVYL

-268 SDELRRRMGEAAVQ
+268 SDELRKQMGEAAVQ

-330 EWQFKVAAGEH
+330 EWQFNVAAGEH

-349 THNGHAIE
+349 THSGHSIE
-357 LRIYAEDAEN
+357 LRIYAEDADN

-375 IDYLKEPVSDSNI
+375 IDYLHEPVSDRNV
-388 RLASVRVDSGITQGD
+388 RLAHVRVDSGVTQGD

-428 QLKQALTHYH
+428 QLKQALTQYH
-438 VRGVTTNIGYL
+438 VCGVTTNIGYL
-449 HSIVSQPAFAE
+449 HSIISQPAFAD
-460 IELDTGFLIQHQ
+460 IKLDTGFLVTHQ
-472 QGIREQQ
+472 QSINEQQ
-479 NVSDSIWLTLTAIA
+479 SVSDSIWLTLASVA
-493 RWNSLKSEAAIASK
+493 RWNVLTSKSG
-507 NSNTELPAPTKQ
+507 NSTLPAPTKQ
-519 GFRLSGKDVYRFN
+519 GFRLSVNNVYRFN
-532 FTDANTNHQVRLY
+532 FTDANANHQVRLQQSSQD
-545 HLYKGTETQHPENF
+545 TEAHF
-559 TIQCGE
+559 TVGCGQE
-565 ERHQVS
+565 LHQVT
-571 LLEQGSQFIVDIDN
+571 LLESGNQFIADIDN
-585 VRYIFSTLNDDQ
+585 VRYTFNALNDEQ
-597 KTTVFYLGQQRTFTH
+597 KTTVFYLGQQRTFAH
-612 QPSFEPAKGKDDE
+612 QPSFESPKGKDDE

-632 NGVISAVMVA
+632 NGVISAVMVN

-670 ATVDDVFYQH
+670 ATVDEVFYQH

-693 ASVSENAC
+693 ISAPDNVC
-701 EEKELEYA
+701 EDKEHEYA
-709 ASEG
+709 TSEG